1 MGIRPIKTEKDYSA
15 ALEQIDKLFDARPGT
30 AAGDR
35 LEILLAL
42 VGAYE
47 AKRWPIEPADP
58 VEAIRER
65 MRQAGFTQA
74 DLARL
79 LGSRSRASEI
89 LRRKRPLTLQMAW
102 RLNREWGV
110 PAESLIQPFKR
121 AG

>member
-15 ALEQIDKLFDARPGT
+15 ALEQIDKLFDAKPGT

-65 MRQAGFTQA
+65 MREAGFTQA

>member
-15 ALEQIDKLFDARPGT
+15 ALEQIDKLFDAKPGT

-35 LEILLAL
+35 LEVLLAL

-65 MRQAGFTQA
+65 MRQTGFTQA